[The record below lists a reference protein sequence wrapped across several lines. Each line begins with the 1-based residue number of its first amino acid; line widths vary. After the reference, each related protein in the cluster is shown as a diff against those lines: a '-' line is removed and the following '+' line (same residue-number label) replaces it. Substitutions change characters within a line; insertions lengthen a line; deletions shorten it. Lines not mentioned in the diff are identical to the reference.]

1 MIPALTPLGGLRK
14 RNWIDEERWLMKIS
28 IRTHEGRV
36 ALVTGA
42 GQGIGQAI
50 AWALAERG
58 AQVIATD
65 LNPPEETANKIG
77 PKAYA
82 FQLDVTR
89 EEDWRL
95 IAAKSRDVGEVAAIM
110 ARSGFY
116 PRVPKAPS
124 PVGFEIAGVVKG
136 IGKGV
141 ESFKEG
147 DSVAAIIQSGGY
159 ATHAVIPAATAISL
173 PAGLDH
179 ALAVAVLVQ
188 DVTAYIL
195 LEEAKVKE
203 GDAVLISAAGG
214 GLGNLTVQLAKT
226 RGGKVVG
233 LTSRSKFELV
243 RSLGADHVADS
254 YDPGWAASVRK
265 AVGAN
270 GIQVYLDSSGDL
282 ATEAFPLLS
291 QSGQWIV
298 FGVRSD
304 KRNALPFE
312 NIAKMMEKN
321 ITLRGFNLEG
331 SLHQVPQAPSALF
344 TLVGEG
350 RLKLE
355 IAKYPLSEAANVQ
368 RLFEARKTSGKLV
381 LIPQN

>member
-1 MIPALTPLGGLRK
+1 MKFIEASRFGGPEVLTMVEAETP
-14 RNWIDEERWLMKIS
+14 S
-28 IRTHEGRV
+28 PTEGML
-36 ALVTGA
+36 LVEIKAA
-42 GQGIGQAI
+42 G
-50 AWALAERG
+50 
-58 AQVIATD
+58 V
-65 LNPPEETANKIG
+65 N
-77 PKAYA
+77 YA
-82 FQLDVTR
+82 DV
-89 EEDWRL
+89 
-95 IAAKSRDVGEVAAIM
+95 M

-116 PRVPKAPS
+116 PRVPKAPF
-124 PVGFEIAGVVKG
+124 PLGFEIAGVVKG

-141 ESFKEG
+141 EGFKEG
-147 DSVAAIIQSGGY
+147 DSVAAIIQGGGY
-159 ATHAVIPAATAISL
+159 ATHAVIPAATAIPL

-188 DVTAYIL
+188 GVTAYIL
-195 LEEAKVKE
+195 LDEAKAKE

-214 GLGNLTVQLAKT
+214 GLGNLAVQLAKT
-226 RGGKVVG
+226 RGAKVVG

-243 RSLGADHVADS
+243 RRLGADHVADS

-265 AVGAN
+265 AVGEN

-312 NIAKMMEKN
+312 NIAKMIEKN

-331 SLHQVPQAPSALF
+331 SLHQVPQALSALF